1 MKKPASK
8 VAEPAQI
15 QPKSQFLF
23 HKNLPP
29 RDFSIMTL
37 IVACNLM
44 LIKFRFYK
52 YCGFIVA
59 CIMRVPFCT
68 WFWRLQCTF
77 VSIFYRT
84 SKRNIQHLTDWIN
97 ALKWSP
103 FVQKKMALGK
113 KIARKKRVLFYEIE
127 DGQILLSGIPVIYC
141 CCTFGQ
147 PCHYH
152 LIGKCLDNRFH
163 LEFWFQILNTDP
175 KFYSEFSFQCS

>member
-1 MKKPASK
+1 
-8 VAEPAQI
+8 
-15 QPKSQFLF
+15 
-23 HKNLPP
+23 
-29 RDFSIMTL
+29 
-37 IVACNLM
+37 
-44 LIKFRFYK
+44 
-52 YCGFIVA
+52 
-59 CIMRVPFCT
+59 MRCVPFCT

-103 FVQKKMALGK
+103 FVQKKNGTRK
-113 KIARKKRVLFYEIE
+113 KNCKKKKRVLFYEIE

-152 LIGKCLDNRFH
+152 LIGKFLDNKFH
-163 LEFWFQILNTDP
+163 LEFWFQILNSEYRFWIPNGDSVQNLLLLP
-175 KFYSEFSFQCS
+175 CYYHFIGKFLDNRFHLWLNSGSGTQNLELLHHGQVFGP

>member
-1 MKKPASK
+1 
-8 VAEPAQI
+8 
-15 QPKSQFLF
+15 
-23 HKNLPP
+23 
-29 RDFSIMTL
+29 
-37 IVACNLM
+37 M

-52 YCGFIVA
+52 YYGFIVA

-103 FVQKKMALGK
+103 FVQKKNGTRK
-113 KIARKKRVLFYEIE
+113 KNCKKKRVLFYEIE

-152 LIGKCLDNRFH
+152 LIGKCLGNRFH
-163 LEFWFQILNTDP
+163 PEFGFQVKLVKESVEKFWMEFIFHTLVDELIMPRLSKSTATINDLNA
-175 KFYSEFSFQCS
+175 S